1 MQILSPQNFTDY
13 ELIDV
18 GGFEKL
24 ERFGEY
30 ITIRPEPQAVW
41 DKTLSNTEWE
51 KRAHIKFISRS
62 SSSGEWKKL
71 KQMPDQWRVSYKLG
85 INALKKKEIL
95 EEVFLSKNLL
105 NKQILNTAIDKQ
117 PEIEFRLGLTS
128 FKHVGI
134 FPEQAPNWEYIFE
147 SVHLLASN
155 NKAKGET
162 AIPKVLNLFAYTGGA
177 SLAAKAAGA
186 DVTHV
191 DSIKQVV
198 TWSKTNMELSALN
211 NIRWVVEDALK
222 FVKREEKRGNKYN
235 GIILDPPAFG
245 HGPNGEKWKLED
257 NINEMIKAVLNLL
270 SDDQHFLILNAYSLG
285 LSPLIIENLLK
296 KKAGLNLNIG
306 ELFLQ
311 ATEGN
316 KLPLGVFGRFR
327 NF

>member
-1 MQILSPQNFTDY
+1 MQLLTPHNFSDY

-18 GGFEKL
+18 GNFEKL
-24 ERFGEY
+24 ERFGQY

-41 DKTLSNTEWE
+41 DQTLSNTDWE
-51 KRAHIKFISRS
+51 RRAHIKFMSRS

-71 KQMPDQWRVSYKLG
+71 KQMPDQWPVKYA
-85 INALKKKEIL
+85 INNSDAVIK
-95 EEVFLSKNLL
+95 
-105 NKQILNTAIDKQ
+105 
-117 PEIEFRLGLTS
+117 FRLGLTS

-134 FPEQAPNWEYIFE
+134 FPEQASNWDFIFE
-147 SVHLLASN
+147 TIKKMS
-155 NKAKGET
+155 T
-162 AIPKVLNLFAYTGGA
+162 PQPKVLNLFAYTGGA

-198 TWSKTNMELSALN
+198 TWSKENMELSGLD

-257 NINEMIKAVLNLL
+257 NIGEMIQGVLNLL
-270 SDDQHFLILNAYSLG
+270 DDKEHFLILNAYSLG
-285 LSPLIIENLLK
+285 FSSLIIENLLK
-296 KKAGLNLNIG
+296 AKAGENLNVG
-306 ELFLQ
+306 ELYLQ

-316 KLPLGVFGRFR
+316 KLPLGVFGRWK

>member
-1 MQILSPQNFTDY
+1 MQLLSPNNFSDY

-24 ERFGEY
+24 ERFGKY

-41 DKTLSNTEWE
+41 DKSLSTADWD
-51 KRAHIKFISRS
+51 KLAHVKFISKS

-71 KQMPDQWRVSYKLG
+71 KEMPEQWKISYSLG
-85 INALKKKEIL
+85 DSEDLKNATI
-95 EEVFLSKNLL
+95 
-105 NKQILNTAIDKQ
+105 IT
-117 PEIEFRLGLTS
+117 FRLGLTS

-134 FPEQAPNWEYIFE
+134 FPEQACNWDYIYK
-147 SVHLLASN
+147 SVKSM
-155 NKAKGET
+155 GIEQ
-162 AIPKVLNLFAYTGGA
+162 PKVLNLFAYTGGA

-198 TWSKTNMELSALN
+198 TWSKENMDLSNLN

-257 NINEMIKAVLNLL
+257 NINEMIKTVLNLL
-270 SDDQHFLILNAYSLG
+270 SEQQHFLILNAYSLG
-285 LSPLIIENLLK
+285 FSSLIIENLLK
-296 KKAGLNLNIG
+296 SKSIKTDIG
-306 ELFLQ
+306 ELYLQ
-311 ATEGN
+311 ATRGEN
-316 KLPLGVFGRFR
+316 KLPLGVYGRFR

>member
-1 MQILSPQNFTDY
+1 MQLLTPQNFSDY

-18 GGFEKL
+18 GNFEKL
-24 ERFGEY
+24 ERFGQY

-41 DKTLSNTEWE
+41 DKTLSNAEWE
-51 KRAHIKFISRS
+51 KRAHIKFMPRS
-62 SSSGEWKKL
+62 SSSGEWKKF
-71 KQMPDQWRVSYKLG
+71 KQMPDQWPIKYA
-85 INALKKKEIL
+85 INNSDA
-95 EEVFLSKNLL
+95 
-105 NKQILNTAIDKQ
+105 AIK
-117 PEIEFRLGLTS
+117 FRLGLTS

-134 FPEQAPNWEYIFE
+134 FPEQASNWDFIYE
-147 SVHLLASN
+147 SIKKMS
-155 NKAKGET
+155 T
-162 AIPKVLNLFAYTGGA
+162 PQPKILNLFAYTGGA

-186 DVTHV
+186 DITHV

-198 TWSKTNMELSALN
+198 TWSKENMELSNLN

-257 NINEMIKAVLNLL
+257 NINEMMHGVLNLL
-270 SDDQHFLILNAYSLG
+270 DDKEHFLILNAYSLG
-285 LSPLIIENLLK
+285 FSALIIENMLK
-296 KKAGLNLNIG
+296 AKAGKHLNIG
-306 ELFLQ
+306 ELYLQ

-316 KLPLGVFGRFR
+316 KLPLGVFGRWR

>member
-1 MQILSPQNFTDY
+1 MLLLTPQHFKDY

-18 GGFEKL
+18 GHFEKL
-24 ERFGEY
+24 ERFGQY

-41 DKTLSNTEWE
+41 DKTLSNAEWE

-71 KQMPDQWRVSYKLG
+71 KQMPDQWHIKYG
-85 INALKKKEIL
+85 IND
-95 EEVFLSKNLL
+95 S
-105 NKQILNTAIDKQ
+105 TANIH
-117 PEIEFRLGLTS
+117 FRLGLTS

-134 FPEQAPNWEYIFE
+134 FPEQASNWDYIFHAVKE
-147 SVHLLASN
+147 M
-155 NKAKGET
+155 KT
-162 AIPKVLNLFAYTGGA
+162 PQPRVLNLFAYTGGA
-177 SLAAKAAGA
+177 SLVAKAAGA
-186 DVTHV
+186 DITHV

-198 TWSKTNMELSALN
+198 TWSKENMQLSGLTD
-211 NIRWVVEDALK
+211 IRWVVEDALK

-257 NINEMIKAVLNLL
+257 NINEMISLVLQLL
-270 SDDQHFLILNAYSLG
+270 DEKEHFLILNAYSLG
-285 LSPLIIENLLK
+285 FSSLIIENLLK
-296 KKAGLNLNIG
+296 KKAGKNLHTG
-306 ELFLQ
+306 ELYLQ

>member
-1 MQILSPQNFTDY
+1 MLLLTPQHFKDY

-18 GGFEKL
+18 GHFEKL
-24 ERFGEY
+24 ERFGQY

-41 DKTLSNTEWE
+41 DKTLSNAEWE

-71 KQMPDQWRVSYKLG
+71 KQMPDQWQVKYG
-85 INALKKKEIL
+85 INDSDA
-95 EEVFLSKNLL
+95 
-105 NKQILNTAIDKQ
+105 AIH
-117 PEIEFRLGLTS
+117 FRLGLTS

-134 FPEQAPNWEYIFE
+134 FPEQASNWDYIFHTVKE
-147 SVHLLASN
+147 M
-155 NKAKGET
+155 KT
-162 AIPKVLNLFAYTGGA
+162 PQPRVLNLFAYTGGA
-177 SLAAKAAGA
+177 SLVAKAAGA
-186 DVTHV
+186 DITHV

-198 TWSKTNMELSALN
+198 SWSKENMQLSNLTD
-211 NIRWVVEDALK
+211 IRWVVEDALK

-257 NINEMIKAVLNLL
+257 NINEMINLVLQLL
-270 SDDQHFLILNAYSLG
+270 DEKEHFLILNAYSLG
-285 LSPLIIENLLK
+285 FSSLIIENLLK
-296 KKAGLNLNIG
+296 KKAGKNLHTG
-306 ELFLQ
+306 ELYLQ

-316 KLPLGVFGRFR
+316 KLPLGVFGRFK

>member
-1 MQILSPQNFTDY
+1 MQLLTPQNFKDY

-24 ERFGEY
+24 ERFGQY

-41 DKTLSNTEWE
+41 DKSLTNTEWE
-51 KRAHIKFISRS
+51 KRAHIKFIPRS

-71 KQMPDQWRVSYKLG
+71 KQMPEQWKISYELG
-85 INALKKKEIL
+85 QNENQ
-95 EEVFLSKNLL
+95 ESKI
-105 NKQILNTAIDKQ
+105 KTEKGERSAIT
-117 PEIEFRLGLTS
+117 FRLGLTS

-134 FPEQAPNWEYIFE
+134 FPEQAPNWDFIFDTVKGM
-147 SVHLLASN
+147 SVSQ
-155 NKAKGET
+155 
-162 AIPKVLNLFAYTGGA
+162 PKVLNLFAYTGGA

-198 TWSKTNMELSALN
+198 TWSKENMDLSGLT

-257 NINEMIKAVLNLL
+257 NINEMIKGVLNLL
-270 SDDQHFLILNAYSLG
+270 SDQEHFLILNAYSLG

-296 KKAGLNLNIG
+296 QKAEKNLNVG
-306 ELFLQ
+306 ELYLQ

>member
-1 MQILSPQNFTDY
+1 MQLLTPQNFNDY

-18 GGFEKL
+18 GNFEKL
-24 ERFGEY
+24 ERFGQF

-41 DKTLSNTEWE
+41 DKTLSNNEWE
-51 KRAHIKFISRS
+51 KRAHIKFVPRS
-62 SSSGEWKKL
+62 SSSGDWKKF
-71 KQMPDQWRVSYKLG
+71 KQVPDQWQIQYK
-85 INALKKKEIL
+85 INNSDSTIK
-95 EEVFLSKNLL
+95 
-105 NKQILNTAIDKQ
+105 
-117 PEIEFRLGLTS
+117 FRLGLTS

-134 FPEQAPNWEYIFE
+134 FPEQASNWDFIFE
-147 SVHLLASN
+147 SV
-155 NKAKGET
+155 KMMQT
-162 AIPKVLNLFAYTGGA
+162 PQPRVLNLFAYTGGA

-198 TWSKTNMELSALN
+198 TWSKENMDLSNLN

-257 NINEMIKAVLNLL
+257 NINEMIQGVLSLL
-270 SDDQHFLILNAYSLG
+270 DDKEHFLILNAYSLG
-285 LSPLIIENLLK
+285 FSSLIIENLLK
-296 KKAGLNLNIG
+296 KKAGKHLNIG
-306 ELFLQ
+306 ELYLQ

>member
-1 MQILSPQNFTDY
+1 MQLLTPTNFTDY

-24 ERFGEY
+24 ERFGKY

-41 DKTLSNTEWE
+41 DKSLSNGEWE
-51 KRAHIKFISRS
+51 RLAHVKFISRS
-62 SSSGEWKKL
+62 SSSGEWKRL
-71 KQMPDQWRVSYKLG
+71 KEMPDRWNISYQ
-85 INALKKKEIL
+85 LK
-95 EEVFLSKNLL
+95 
-105 NKQILNTAIDKQ
+105 DKANS
-117 PEIEFRLGLTS
+117 ISTISFRLALTS

-134 FPEQAPNWEYIFE
+134 FPEQACNWDYIYE
-147 SVHLLASN
+147 SVRILSSSDREEQAG
-155 NKAKGET
+155 A
-162 AIPKVLNLFAYTGGA
+162 PKVLNLFAYTGGA

-198 TWSKTNMELSALN
+198 TWSKENMDLSNLN
-211 NIRWVVEDALK
+211 DIRWVIEDALK

-257 NINEMIKAVLNLL
+257 NINEMIKGVLNLL
-270 SDDQHFLILNAYSLG
+270 DEKKHFLILNAYSLG
-285 LSPLIIENLLK
+285 FSSLIIENLLK
-296 KKAGLNLNIG
+296 GKSTKTDIG

-311 ATEGN
+311 STKSEN

-327 NF
+327 SF

>member
-1 MQILSPQNFTDY
+1 MHPNILAHLKMQLLTPQNFKDY

-24 ERFGEY
+24 ERFGQY

-41 DKTLSNTEWE
+41 DKTLSKNEWE
-51 KRAHIKFISRS
+51 KRAHIKFVPKS

-71 KQMPDQWRVSYKLG
+71 KQMPDQWQIQYK
-85 INALKKKEIL
+85 INNSDA
-95 EEVFLSKNLL
+95 
-105 NKQILNTAIDKQ
+105 AIK
-117 PEIEFRLGLTS
+117 FRLGLTS

-134 FPEQAPNWEYIFE
+134 FPEQASNWDFIYE
-147 SVHLLASN
+147 SIKMI
-155 NKAKGET
+155 KAPQ
-162 AIPKVLNLFAYTGGA
+162 PKVLNLFAYTGGA

-186 DVTHV
+186 DITHV

-198 TWSKTNMELSALN
+198 TWSKENMEISNLT

-257 NINEMIKAVLNLL
+257 NINEMIEGVLNLL
-270 SDDQHFLILNAYSLG
+270 DDTEHFLILNAYSLG
-285 LSPLIIENLLK
+285 FSSLIIENLLK
-296 KKAGLNLNIG
+296 KKAGKHLNIG
-306 ELFLQ
+306 ELYLQ

>member
-1 MQILSPQNFTDY
+1 MQLLTPNHFKDY
-13 ELIDV
+13 EIIDV
-18 GGFEKL
+18 GNFEKL
-24 ERFGEY
+24 ERFGQY
-30 ITIRPEPQAVW
+30 ITIRPEPQALW
-41 DKTLSNTEWE
+41 DRALSNAEWE
-51 KRAHIKFISRS
+51 KRAHIKFVSRS

-71 KQMPDQWRVSYKLG
+71 KQMPDQWK
-85 INALKKKEIL
+85 INYEL
-95 EEVFLSKNLL
+95 EDSK
-105 NKQILNTAIDKQ
+105 IT
-117 PEIEFRLGLTS
+117 FRLGLTS

-134 FPEQAPNWEYIFE
+134 FPEQAPNWDYIFQ
-147 SVHLLASN
+147 SV
-155 NKAKGET
+155 KAMSVPQ
-162 AIPKVLNLFAYTGGA
+162 PKVLNLFAYTGGA
-177 SLAAKAAGA
+177 SLVAKAAGA

-198 TWSKTNMELSALN
+198 SWSKENMDLSGLT

-257 NINEMIKAVLNLL
+257 NINEMIKGVLALL
-270 SDDQHFLILNAYSLG
+270 DDKEHFLILNAYSLG
-285 LSPLIIENLLK
+285 FSALIIENLLQQ
-296 KKAGLNLNIG
+296 KAQKELNTG
-306 ELFLQ
+306 ELFLK